1 MYQMLRSLNF
11 SLGTLTVLERS
22 LWEWEPVLWPPLNL
36 HSLEHFSISQD
47 YWWEEQ
53 RSSLPLRF
61 RRRGVEDYV
70 WQRSHRHPNNKA
82 VVPQL

>member
-61 RRRGVEDYV
+61 RRSRCITDVDTEHSSQVTEVTVY
-70 WQRSHRHPNNKA
+70 S
-82 VVPQL
+82 

>member
-36 HSLEHFSISQD
+36 HSLEHKIIGGKNRGALYPSGSVGADVLLMWTQNTALRSQ
-47 YWWEEQ
+47 
-53 RSSLPLRF
+53 
-61 RRRGVEDYV
+61 
-70 WQRSHRHPNNKA
+70 K
-82 VVPQL
+82 